1 MLLNFGPCA
10 ICGEPCDYP
19 GDTAFLSV
27 TVQPS
32 AVMLNGNPRL
42 GETERFAV
50 CEPCSKR
57 PVALAEI
64 LAVVHMRTREVA

>member
-1 MLLNFGPCA
+1 MILNFGPCA
-10 ICGEPCDYP
+10 ICGEPCDWP

-57 PVALAEI
+57 PVALDVI
-64 LAVVHMRTREVA
+64 LGAVHARTREVA

>member
-19 GDTAFLSV
+19 GNTAFLSV

-50 CEPCSKR
+50 CDPCSKR
-57 PVALAEI
+57 PVALDVI
-64 LAVVHMRTREVA
+64 LGAVHARTREVA